1 MFVRILTA
9 CKRGVNGG
17 ASSCEPFRSE
27 LTQATFALASQSSAL
42 HGSCQPMEG
51 RSLRAYRSG
60 SVKGPPR
67 WNARPWRAV
76 DLATATCRSLDTLAR
91 AVLLERPDPHFQTGT
106 ANQFKARR
114 IFFSSSSIVAF
125 MVNARDEGVASTKEA
140 RAEEGPC
147 VLPLERLHFNPTP
160 VSRADDSARIKFVW
174 TAIML
179 ISPPRIDTD
188 ETRIA
193 ENQNFLTL

>member
-1 MFVRILTA
+1 
-9 CKRGVNGG
+9 
-17 ASSCEPFRSE
+17 
-27 LTQATFALASQSSAL
+27 
-42 HGSCQPMEG
+42 MEG
-51 RSLRAYRSG
+51 RAPASPFAPSSPKRPSLWRLRAPSSTRCGLPNTVRAARAYRSG
-60 SVKGPPR
+60 SLKGHQR

-76 DLATATCRSLDTLAR
+76 DLATATVGRSPR
-91 AVLLERPDPHFQTGT
+91 WLERFYCSGPIPFPNRNSKPVQSPP
-106 ANQFKARR
+106 NL
-114 IFFSSSSIVAF
+114 FSSSSIVAF

-193 ENQNFLTL
+193 ESQNFLTL

>member
-1 MFVRILTA
+1 
-9 CKRGVNGG
+9 
-17 ASSCEPFRSE
+17 
-27 LTQATFALASQSSAL
+27 
-42 HGSCQPMEG
+42 MEG
-51 RSLRAYRSG
+51 RAPASPFAPSSPKRPSLWRRRAPPSTDHASQWRGDLCEPIAPSQLKAPKFGRRS
-60 SVKGPPR
+60 SL
-67 WNARPWRAV
+67 ARRRRRHGGR
-76 DLATATCRSLDTLAR
+76 RSLDTLAR

-193 ENQNFLTL
+193 ESQNFLTL

>member
-1 MFVRILTA
+1 MFVHILTA

-17 ASSCEPFRSE
+17 ASSCEPSRSSPKRPS
-27 LTQATFALASQSSAL
+27 LWRRGAPPSADHASQWR
-42 HGSCQPMEG
+42 

-91 AVLLERPDPHFQTGT
+91 AVLLQAARSHFQTGT

-188 ETRIA
+188 EARIA
-193 ENQNFLTL
+193 ESQNFLTL